1 MTTTAQEVGPM
12 GLLDKIKGM
21 VSGNK
26 DKAKQ
31 GVDTGADQ
39 AKKVVPDEHDKKV
52 DQGADAAKDAIDK
65 LD

>member
-1 MTTTAQEVGPM
+1 M
-12 GLLDKIKGM
+12 GLMDKIKGM

-31 GVDTGADQ
+31 GVDVAADQ
-39 AKKVVPDEHDKKV
+39 AEKVAPDKYDAKV
-52 DQGADAAKDAIDK
+52 EQAGDTAKDAIDK

>member
-1 MTTTAQEVGPM
+1 
-12 GLLDKIKGM
+12 M

-31 GVDTGADQ
+31 CVDVAADQ
-39 AKKVVPDEHDKKV
+39 AEKVVPDSQDAKV
-52 DQGADAAKDAIDK
+52 DKAADAAKDAIDK

>member
-1 MTTTAQEVGPM
+1 M

-26 DKAKQ
+26 DKTKQ
-31 GVDTGADQ
+31 GVDAAADQ
-39 AKKVVPDEHDKKV
+39 AKKVVPDEHDDKV
-52 DQGADAAKDAIDK
+52 DKAEAAADEAIDR